1 MDSNRSCPFIVKRLP
16 KDAEMP
22 KSCPFSHPVP
32 ASFPEE
38 MCTFTTMIHNT
49 RRVLRR
55 LPELPAEAGGAGGVR
70 ALALRVECWVHYPL
84 GRMWRRGMG
93 IGGKEGE
100 TLKGET
106 RKKNSLFYNKQDSE
120 KGEMGPH

>member
-1 MDSNRSCPFIVKRLP
+1 
-16 KDAEMP
+16 
-22 KSCPFSHPVP
+22 
-32 ASFPEE
+32 
-38 MCTFTTMIHNT
+38 MIHNT